1 MYCLSDVER
10 EGLSKKE
17 NQNETDTVKETVI
30 TEKKEKKGK
39 RVEHTTCISSVKNP
53 SEIKLFQVFIDQSYK
68 RSDNKTTF

>member
-39 RVEHTTCISSVKNP
+39 RVEHTTCNSSVKNP
-53 SEIKLFQVFIDQSYK
+53 S
-68 RSDNKTTF
+68 